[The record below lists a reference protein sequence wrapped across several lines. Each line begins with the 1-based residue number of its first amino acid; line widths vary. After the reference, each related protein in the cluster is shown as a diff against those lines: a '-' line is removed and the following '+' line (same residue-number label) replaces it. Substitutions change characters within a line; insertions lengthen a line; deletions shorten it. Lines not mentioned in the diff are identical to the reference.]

1 MVLAIVQREASLGCV
16 VFRRELDGGTGNDTA
31 PHTAQTKTLTGII
44 AYVFYCGYGL
54 LLLVKLRLTMEAKSP
69 YFSPKK
75 TRNFTKKAGLS
86 LLQKV
91 TQSGKPA
98 ENNSIDKKCVPE
110 QKVKVEGSTH
120 VASAAKRTGKRRL
133 NNIRVNAAAVPIE
146 SIKTESTELNES
158 LQTVKEINILKT
170 PEKDQNAVAYEES
183 RAAINDPGLPN
194 NLVDVKIKVEPPEE
208 VGIMAQA
215 ICEKTP
221 VKQEPFDHLSPIK
234 KQENAD
240 DQDDPT
246 IAKETKWEPKNW
258 LQMME
263 NIREMRKTNLAP
275 VDTMGCDQFSQDT
288 ENALPERLKRYHCL
302 VSLML
307 SSQTK
312 DQANHECMM
321 RLKKHGLTPES
332 IVATDSAVLQ
342 KLIYPVGFYK
352 NKTRFIKE
360 VSQILIDQYGGDIP
374 NSIDG
379 LLKLPGVGKKMAH
392 LCMRSAWNIVTGIGV
407 DTHVHRIANWLQ
419 WVPKETKNP
428 EETRQALEKWLPYE
442 LWDEVNHLLVGFGQ
456 TICTSRFP
464 RCNDCLNASICPA
477 YGKQPIRNTPIK
489 KETKMED
496 LEF

>member
-1 MVLAIVQREASLGCV
+1 ES
-16 VFRRELDGGTGNDTA
+16 
-31 PHTAQTKTLTGII
+31 
-44 AYVFYCGYGL
+44 
-54 LLLVKLRLTMEAKSP
+54 KSP

-75 TRNFTKKAGLS
+75 TRNFTKKQGLS

-91 TQSGKPA
+91 TQPDKPI
-98 ENNSIDKKCVPE
+98 ESNGTETKCVPNP
-110 QKVKVEGSTH
+110 KVKAESNTN
-120 VASAAKRTGKRRL
+120 VAPANKRTGKKRL
-133 NNIRVNAAAVPIE
+133 YNIRADGASVTNATIKQEPNVVPRV
-146 SIKTESTELNES
+146 LNEAS
-158 LQTVKEINILKT
+158 SSLKT
-170 PEKDQNAVAYEES
+170 PEKQQIAKGNTGV
-183 RAAINDPGLPN
+183 LN
-194 NLVDVKIKVEPPEE
+194 NLEAAVPATDVKIKVEPPEE
-208 VGIMAQA
+208 AEIVSQP
-215 ICEKTP
+215 ICEQTP
-221 VKQEPFDHLSPIK
+221 TKQEPVDYLSPVK
-234 KQENAD
+234 RETSAVAED
-240 DQDDPT
+240 STDH
-246 IAKETKWEPKNW
+246 AKEAKWEPKNW
-258 LQMME
+258 REMME
-263 NIREMRKTNLAP
+263 HIREMRRMNPAP
-275 VDTMGCDQFSQDT
+275 VDTMGCDQFTQGGET
-288 ENALPERLKRYHCL
+288 VLPDRLKRYHCL

-312 DQANHECMM
+312 DQANHECML

-342 KLIYPVGFYK
+342 QLIYPVGFYK

-374 NSIDG
+374 NSIEG

-477 YGKQPIRNTPIK
+477 RGKQPIRSTPIK
-489 KETKMED
+489 KEVKMED

>member
-1 MVLAIVQREASLGCV
+1 MRIVC
-16 VFRRELDGGTGNDTA
+16 
-31 PHTAQTKTLTGII
+31 
-44 AYVFYCGYGL
+44 YGFNRI
-54 LLLVKLRLTMEAKSP
+54 LVRAMETKSP

-91 TQSGKPA
+91 TQPNKPTDS
-98 ENNSIDKKCVPE
+98 NSTEKKDVRLA
-110 QKVKVEGSTH
+110 KVKAQSSTH
-120 VASAAKRTGKRRL
+120 VTKAKTKTGKKRVY
-133 NNIRVNAAAVPIE
+133 NIRVDGASVANDT
-146 SIKTESTELNES
+146 IKEEPG
-158 LQTVKEINILKT
+158 EINVTPQTLSEATSSLKT
-170 PEKDQNAVAYEES
+170 PEKRRTQNVKKDTAVLDNREAGVS
-183 RAAINDPGLPN
+183 S
-194 NLVDVKIKVEPPEE
+194 VDVKIKLEPPEE
-208 VGIMAQA
+208 AEIICQP

-221 VKQEPFDHLSPIK
+221 AKQEPVDYLSPVKREIPD
-234 KQENAD
+234 NND
-240 DQDDPT
+240 DST
-246 IAKETKWEPKNW
+246 GIVKEAKWEPNNW
-258 LQMME
+258 RQMMD
-263 NIREMRKTNLAP
+263 NIREMRRLNPAP
-275 VDTMGCDQFSQDT
+275 VDTMGCDQFTQDSGT
-288 ENALPERLKRYHCL
+288 ILPDRLKRYHCL

-312 DQANHECMM
+312 DQANHECML

-332 IVATDSAVLQ
+332 IVATDSAELQ

-360 VSQILIDQYGGDIP
+360 MSQILIDQYGGDIP
-374 NSIDG
+374 NTIEG

-442 LWDEVNHLLVGFGQ
+442 LWDEVNHMMVGFGQ

-477 YGKQPIRNTPIK
+477 LGKQPIRNTPIK
-489 KETKMED
+489 KEVKMED